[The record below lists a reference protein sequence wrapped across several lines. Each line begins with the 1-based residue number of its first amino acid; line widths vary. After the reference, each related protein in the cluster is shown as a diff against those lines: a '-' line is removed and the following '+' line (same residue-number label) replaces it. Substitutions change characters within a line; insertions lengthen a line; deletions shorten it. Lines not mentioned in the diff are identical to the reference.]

1 MNDKTHQP
9 PADFLNQFN
18 NAIAACGK
26 VQADVL
32 QECSQ
37 AQLELIH
44 LWMEYNFKQIKHLS
58 TAEKPADIVAAESDV
73 TMEYMNKFYKN
84 RIQMFEAL
92 STFQDKI
99 LNLAKD
105 NDQLL
110 QSDLT
115 KTRPQAGRKSSA
127 GKSVNSA

>member
-1 MNDKTHQP
+1 MNDKTHQL

-26 VQADVL
+26 MQADVL

-73 TMEYMNKFYKN
+73 TLEYMNKFYKN
-84 RIQMFEAL
+84 RIHMFEVL
-92 STFQDKI
+92 STLQDKM

-105 NDQLL
+105 NDQPL
-110 QSDLT
+110 QTDTT
-115 KTRPQAGRKSSA
+115 KTKPQAGRKNSTD
-127 GKSVNSA
+127 KSVTSA